1 MNANHPPPTG
11 PMTLGNMRDFGVR
24 RLVAS
29 CLNHACRHTT
39 LIEVWSYPAATE
51 ITYFKRRVVCAI
63 CGARGNGI
71 DVRPNWK
78 ERPPVPA
85 KL

>member
-1 MNANHPPPTG
+1 MEVMNTNHPPGHPI
-11 PMTLGNMRDFGVR
+11 TLGNMRDLGVG
-24 RLVAS
+24 RLIAS
-29 CLNHACRHTT
+29 CLNDTCGHTT
-39 LIEVWSYPAATE
+39 LIEVWSYPAATD
-51 ITYFKRRVVCAI
+51 YFKRRVVCAM

-78 ERPPVPA
+78 EQPPLPT